1 MNLEEVKQQ
10 IKEKMREDELQYIN
24 TVTDGIMELQPKPVT
39 ITEDVFKE
47 FFLPYISG
55 EIPVSKESI
64 QAFTHNMLQ
73 LTNSYYLPINVVD
86 NDGNLL
92 FTLPPYMYEL
102 KDNDLLKYL
111 NYNML
116 VKEYTELKDVMKDVA
131 DAKLEARLRELEKL
145 LHPDDEKEKEYLI
158 NILKIYKR
166 YGLLKD
172 EIDNNADNNNEDDEL
187 EIEY

>member
-10 IKEKMREDELQYIN
+10 IKEKMRDDELKYID
-24 TVTDGIMELQPKPVT
+24 TVMDDIMELQPKPIT
-39 ITEDVFKE
+39 ITEDIFKE

-73 LTNSYYLPINVVD
+73 LTNSYYLPINIVD
-86 NDGNLL
+86 ADGNIL

-131 DAKLEARLRELEKL
+131 DAKLEARLKELERL
-145 LHPDDEKEKEYLI
+145 LYPNDEKEKEYLT

-166 YGLLKD
+166 YGLLKE
-172 EIDNNADNNNEDDEL
+172 EINDTDDSDDDEL